1 MLIFTKIKMIDDYM
15 LKVAGL
21 AGAAAA
27 KLLFNKD
34 KDEFEKMDIE
44 AMSGKDIL
52 ALILKKLTLEG
63 KYDKA
68 EDILFE
74 EIEKNPCEEI
84 ADIGKEFYNK
94 LLLKSDEEL
103 AKGNFSRIEVLQGLG
118 DLQSMVN
125 KF

>member
-1 MLIFTKIKMIDDYM
+1 MVDDYM
-15 LKVAGL
+15 LKL
-21 AGAAAA
+21 AESVGAAAA
-27 KLLFNKD
+27 KLFFKKD
-34 KDEFEKMDIE
+34 KEEFEKMDIE

-103 AKGNFSRIEVLQGLG
+103 AKGNFSRTEVLQGLG
-118 DLQSMVN
+118 DLQIII
-125 KF
+125 KK